1 MELDPPYIFSSCE
14 EKDVE
19 RRASFLK
26 TVVVKGRPWRKLSD
40 LWDKLV
46 VGDNLSTRSSEIDY
60 TFARLTN
67 VFLDEGIDR
76 DRVASYFG
84 FINALDLAC
93 PADQDSIFEASK
105 SFHSMHSFSEE
116 SVRQFLEP
124 YSAVYATFM
133 DRSALMRAALGR
145 WYGQLNFNLKEKRHQ
160 NYWEVGKLRMTVHDL
175 INTPRLSYDGDSG
188 LYWNCLIY
196 GTTYYTIRSPPIVL

>member
-14 EKDVE
+14 EMDVE

-40 LWDKLV
+40 LWDKLI
-46 VGDNLSTRSSEIDY
+46 VGDSLSTKSSEIDY

-67 VFLDEGIDR
+67 VFLDEGADR
-76 DRVASYFG
+76 DRVACYFG
-84 FINALDLAC
+84 LINALDLAP
-93 PADQDSIFEASK
+93 PADQDAIFEASK
-105 SFHSMHSFSEE
+105 SFHLMQSFSEE
-116 SVRQFLEP
+116 SVCEFLEP
-124 YSAVYATFM
+124 YSAVYAAFV
-133 DRSALMRAALGR
+133 DRSALMRAAMDR

-175 INTPRLSYDGDSG
+175 INNPRLSYDGDSG
-188 LYWNCLIY
+188 LYWSCLIY
-196 GTTYYTIRSPPIVL
+196 GTSYYTIRSPPIVL